1 LTSTISGTPSVA
13 VAFNKEAVPVAS
25 TTGRSRADADR
36 VYFIL
41 LFGSEMFGFPGLGFT
56 AYCYQADRKPCS
68 TGFSHLHEE
77 LYAGVRELMVPRG
90 HHEI

>member
-25 TTGRSRADADR
+25 KTGRSRADADR

-41 LFGSEMFGFPGLGFT
+41 LFGSGMFGFPGFGLN
-56 AYCYQADRKPCS
+56 A
-68 TGFSHLHEE
+68 
-77 LYAGVRELMVPRG
+77 
-90 HHEI
+90 